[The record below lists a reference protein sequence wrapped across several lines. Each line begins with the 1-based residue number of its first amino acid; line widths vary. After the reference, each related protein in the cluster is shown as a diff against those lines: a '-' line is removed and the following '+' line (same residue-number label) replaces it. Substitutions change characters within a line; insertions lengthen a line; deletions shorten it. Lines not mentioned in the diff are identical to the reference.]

1 MALQTINL
9 GSTANDGTGDDLR
22 EAFEKV
28 IFNFA
33 DLDARSP
40 EQTSATNL
48 GAGAG
53 IFAGINTAEL
63 QFKSLVGGSNVTLTP
78 TTSSIT
84 IDVDAGV
91 TQFVVAADNGSLTVT
106 ESTTFTIEGGTLITT
121 ERDGNSIR
129 INSSALSKVEDDPT
143 PRLANGLDANGNNL
157 GNVGIVTA
165 TNVNAG
171 NMVVYGSLTGLVHDI
186 DIRNLNE
193 FRLPENS
200 WNFGSIANFTV
211 TNLWDYMWATVNVD
225 FGSLAGT
232 QSNVT
237 LDLGS
242 INVV

>member
-40 EQTSATNL
+40 EQTTASNL

-53 IFAGINTAEL
+53 IFAGISNADL
-63 QFKSLVGGSNVTLTP
+63 QFKSLIGGNNVTLTSAAS
-78 TTSSIT
+78 TIT
-84 IDVDAGV
+84 VDVDAGV
-91 TQFVVAADNGSLTVT
+91 TQFIVAADSGSLIVT
-106 ESTTFTIEGGTLITT
+106 EGTTFTIQGGTSITT
-121 ERDGNSIR
+121 ERDGNVIR
-129 INSSALSKVEDDPT
+129 INSSALTSVEDDPN
-143 PRLANGLDANGNNL
+143 PRLGGGLDANGNNL

-171 NMVVYGSLTGLVHDI
+171 NMIVYGSLTGLVHNI
-186 DIRNLNE
+186 DIRTLNE
-193 FRLPENS
+193 YRLPENS
-200 WNFGSIANFTV
+200 WNFGPIGNVTV
-211 TNLWDYMWATVNVD
+211 TNLWDYMWATVNVN
-225 FGSLAGT
+225 FGGLAGT

-242 INVV
+242 I